1 MELKLRAGESL
12 KGLPP
17 ALRKKKRYIAFKI
30 VSDRSNRGDSTSSG
44 SGSSGF
50 ESAGS
55 DIARNLWHEL
65 WQNVL
70 SLYGEWYGNVGLRI
84 EHFDEKSM
92 EGIIRCSRDRV
103 EFVIA
108 ALTLITDLG
117 NERVAVKTLGVS
129 GTIKGC
135 RRFLSLTSDSVK
147 K

>member
-1 MELKLRAGESL
+1 M

-17 ALRKKKRYIAFKI
+17 ALRKKKRYVAFKI
-30 VSDRSNRGDSTSSG
+30 VSNRSNRGDSSPSVSESSG
-44 SGSSGF
+44 S
-50 ESAGS
+50 ENAGS

-84 EHFDEKSM
+84 EYFDEKSM

-108 ALTLITDLG
+108 ALTFVTELG

-135 RRFLSLTSDSVK
+135 RRFLSLTSESVK